1 MYEPNVVGDWQEYDE
16 HAGLRVR
23 VHRLEAG
30 DPPRGRDDATEGL
43 SYFRVRVTVEN
54 RGERP
59 VCIHLEDG
67 QIDVRTGPDGESAFI
82 DWRNSQFIE
91 GFDVYPLRRA
101 TAVLYAAAPE
111 ASLAQVDVQV
121 QLRADE
127 EWAGHAA
134 VDRWRRRPRTLAG
147 RERRDGP
154 GEPRA
159 AGEPVPPG
167 AGRGRHRLTRP
178 PQQGQCGMPSMTSRA
193 P

>member
-127 EWAGHAA
+127 EWAG
-134 VDRWRRRPRTLAG
+134 RRLWTGGVGIL
-147 RERRDGP
+147 
-154 GEPRA
+154 EPS
-159 AGEPVPPG
+159 PG
-167 AGRGRHRLTRP
+167 AGAGAARESLA
-178 PQQGQCGMPSMTSRA
+178 QQVILFLQEQAEEGTA
-193 P
+193 

>member
-30 DPPRGRDDATEGL
+30 DPPRGRDDAAEGL
-43 SYFRVRVTVEN
+43 SYFRVRMTVEN

-67 QIDVRTGPDGESAFI
+67 QIDVRTGPDGEGAFI

-101 TAVLYAAAPE
+101 TAVLYAAASQ

-121 QLRADE
+121 QLRVDE
-127 EWAGHAA
+127 EWAGRRLWTGGVGVIESSAGATAGAA
-134 VDRWRRRPRTLAG
+134 REGLAQQVSLFL
-147 RERRDGP
+147 REQAEEGT
-154 GEPRA
+154 A
-159 AGEPVPPG
+159 
-167 AGRGRHRLTRP
+167 
-178 PQQGQCGMPSMTSRA
+178 
-193 P
+193 

>member
-30 DPPRGRDDATEGL
+30 EPPRGRDDAAEGL
-43 SYFRVRVTVEN
+43 AYFSVRVTVEN

-59 VCIHLEDG
+59 FCIHLEDG
-67 QIDVRTGPDGESAFI
+67 QIDVRTGPEGESAFI

-111 ASLAQVDVQV
+111 ASLSHVDVQV

-127 EWAGHAA
+127 EWAG
-134 VDRWRRRPRTLAG
+134 RRLWAGGIGVHEASAGAPTGAG
-147 RERRDGP
+147 RESL
-154 GEPRA
+154 A
-159 AGEPVPPG
+159 
-167 AGRGRHRLTRP
+167 
-178 PQQGQCGMPSMTSRA
+178 QQVSVFLQEQAEEGTA
-193 P
+193 